1 MFVSTLLKLK
11 FSFANCG
18 LASLGLFFS
27 WSWDLILSTLSS
39 GSYLWYVWSGV
50 PKAALSMNILGIGD
64 KLPKQRG
71 FFKNNT
77 DDLFTALSFMDG
89 QYNFYNFIIIF
100 PIIKVTMICRRVTY
114 FADLEM
120 IEYYQKMY
128 AWNSK
133 STKS

>member
-1 MFVSTLLKLK
+1 
-11 FSFANCG
+11 
-18 LASLGLFFS
+18 
-27 WSWDLILSTLSS
+27 
-39 GSYLWYVWSGV
+39 
-50 PKAALSMNILGIGD
+50 MNILGIGD

-128 AWNSK
+128 A
-133 STKS
+133 